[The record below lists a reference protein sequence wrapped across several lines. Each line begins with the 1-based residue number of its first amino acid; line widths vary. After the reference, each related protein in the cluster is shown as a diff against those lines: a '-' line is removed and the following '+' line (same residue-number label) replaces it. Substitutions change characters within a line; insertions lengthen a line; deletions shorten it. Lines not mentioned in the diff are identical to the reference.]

1 MNALFLFAVCAVS
14 ALTSG
19 REYKCKYLPGRVDY
33 TQFNPVSD
41 GTLDTSHISGFIL
54 QAKGKN
60 DAHILLQKSQS
71 DYNNDIVEIV
81 LGGWGNS
88 RSAIR
93 NKQQGPRFS
102 TYKGAVLS
110 SSSYNWF
117 WVTWSGGCVKVGK
130 GRTMGSS
137 QIMSWCS
144 LSHSVSGVR
153 ISYGYGSDGYFNIPS
168 QVTNVQQSAV
178 EEGHVLGHSGPYDGL
193 VRFNDSASWNQGR
206 ISAIRM
212 QCGQYLLAL
221 QVQYNGVWASKHGFW
236 NDKCST
242 NQSWTPTYYF
252 GEDEWIERAELTGG
266 RYASSITLT
275 TNKRRLETCGIPA
288 VSPRFVESGRLEY
301 VSGIFGC
308 YFDQFRLHWS
318 SYQDEA
324 VGGHVLGHSGPY
336 NGLVRFN
343 DSASWNHGRISALKM
358 QCGQYLLALQVQYNG
373 VWASKHGFWNDKCS
387 TNQSWTPTYYFGED
401 EWIERAELTG
411 GRYASSITLTT
422 NKRRLETCGI
432 PAVSPRFV
440 ESGRLEYVAGIFGCY
455 FDRFQLYWSSY
466 HSSSNFMP
474 IRRAEVLK

>member
-1 MNALFLFAVCAVS
+1 
-14 ALTSG
+14 
-19 REYKCKYLPGRVDY
+19 
-33 TQFNPVSD
+33 
-41 GTLDTSHISGFIL
+41 
-54 QAKGKN
+54 
-60 DAHILLQKSQS
+60 
-71 DYNNDIVEIV
+71 
-81 LGGWGNS
+81 
-88 RSAIR
+88 
-93 NKQQGPRFS
+93 
-102 TYKGAVLS
+102 
-110 SSSYNWF
+110 
-117 WVTWSGGCVKVGK
+117 
-130 GRTMGSS
+130 MGSS

-153 ISYGYGSDGYFNIPS
+153 ISYGYG
-168 QVTNVQQSAV
+168 NVQQSAV

-318 SYQDEA
+318 SYQVQYNGVWASKHGFWNSKCSTNQSWTPTYYFGEDEWIVRAELTGGRYASSITLTTNKRRLETCGIPA
-324 VGGHVLGHSGPY
+324 VSHRFVENEAIGGHVLGRSGPHK
-336 NGLVRFN
+336 GLVRFN

-373 VWASKHGFWNDKCS
+373 VWASKHGFWNNKCS

-440 ESGRLEYVAGIFGCY
+440 ESGRLEYVTGVFGCY

-466 HSSSNFMP
+466 VSP
-474 IRRAEVLK
+474 